1 MLCDEEIKK
10 QKRPIKYCFWRI
22 VKGRRCPR
30 GVASNDLGSLHYF
43 IYVMKRV

>member
-30 GVASNDLGSLHYF
+30 GVAWCQMTLPLYMTLF
-43 IYVMKRV
+43 TL